1 MLISNA
7 LEKLKY
13 FYIVFLS
20 MFTLAGSV
28 VGIIAA
34 EIYLRISFP
43 YFYMTQGLWSGSIEP
58 VLSNGLYT
66 GALLGMVTGSI
77 SLLSGERPMLRN
89 EIFKTA
95 LRIVFLALI
104 TSLITGVTAS
114 ILASLSPNI
123 YRIFSCSPFLM
134 ITCNRKQQSLHLWG
148 DLSGDGILD
157 WFGFL
162 PAAGT
167 KRDASKYPFTRIQR
181 IPGNHHRKSILRP
194 FKVNTYDVDSM
205 DCRHSIVAVL
215 RVDNLPEWLSLLAA
229 VYSTQKNSFLDTV
242 VMRPFWCCR
251 IVSFTGYCD

>member
-123 YRIFSCSPFLM
+123 YRIFFLLP
-134 ITCNRKQQSLHLWG
+134 IFDDHVQSKTAKFAFVGGSIWG
-148 DLSGDGILD
+148 WYIGLVWI
-157 WFGFL
+157 
-162 PAAGT
+162 
-167 KRDASKYPFTRIQR
+167 FTSRWYKARRIQ
-181 IPGNHHRKSILRP
+181 IPIHEDTANSWQPPPKI
-194 FKVNTYDVDSM
+194 D
-205 DCRHSIVAVL
+205 
-215 RVDNLPEWLSLLAA
+215 PE
-229 VYSTQKNSFLDTV
+229 TF
-242 VMRPFWCCR
+242 
-251 IVSFTGYCD
+251 